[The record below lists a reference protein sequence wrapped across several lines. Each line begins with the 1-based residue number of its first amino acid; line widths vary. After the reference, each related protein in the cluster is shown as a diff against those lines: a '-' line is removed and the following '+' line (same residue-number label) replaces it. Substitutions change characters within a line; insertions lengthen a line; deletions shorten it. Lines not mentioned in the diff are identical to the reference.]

1 MRLDKEQVEFIVG
14 TIRELDPEARVYL
27 FGSRVSDE
35 ARGGDIDLLVLSS
48 DLKYRDKLIIRSQLK
63 EGLGNRKIDLI
74 ITESPQTAFE
84 KYALANGIQI

>member
-35 ARGGDIDLLVLSS
+35 ARGGDIDLLFFALLPVYVFTMRS
-48 DLKYRDKLIIRSQLK
+48 DLNAVCQSILFECGLRGFCYYEINLPVAEALLKL
-63 EGLGNRKIDLI
+63 
-74 ITESPQTAFE
+74 
-84 KYALANGIQI
+84 